1 MAEEEEKIAS
11 TSATKEEKVEASLE
25 EEVEVVDSEGLD
37 DSEEDKEP
45 RGCTGLYRAE
55 GMVCI

>member
-37 DSEEDKEP
+37 DSEEDKAETEAEEP
-45 RGCTGLYRAE
+45 T
-55 GMVCI
+55 VTTS